1 MIKIYK
7 VTDWIKRHWY
17 AAELTLVCFFI
28 AIEVAPP
35 WIAWAAIFLPAM
47 GWVIKK
53 MVKK

>member
-1 MIKIYK
+1 MINIKDVI
-7 VTDWIKRHWY
+7 DWFKRNWY
-17 AAELTLVCFFI
+17 ATELTLVCFLI

-35 WIAWAAIFLPAM
+35 WIAWAAIFLPAL